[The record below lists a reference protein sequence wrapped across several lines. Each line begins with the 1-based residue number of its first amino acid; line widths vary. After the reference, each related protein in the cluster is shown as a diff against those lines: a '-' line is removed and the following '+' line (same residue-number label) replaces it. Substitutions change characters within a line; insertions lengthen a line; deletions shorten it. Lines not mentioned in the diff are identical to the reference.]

1 MEHIRI
7 GKEEDKA
14 RVLTGGERWGTEG
27 YYIKPTVF
35 VDIKPSA
42 RICREEIFGP
52 VLVVLGFKTEEEAIA
67 LANDSEYGLAAAVHS
82 SDANQIARVT
92 NELEAGTV
100 WIKYVA
106 RLLLVVPSL
115 IRSRVQSVHLHS
127 KVSSRSQSSLLSTLA
142 DTSSRSNVPFGGQ
155 TTTTPL

>member
-52 VLVVLGFKTEEEAIA
+52 VLEIGRAHV
-67 LANDSEYGLAAAVHS
+67 
-82 SDANQIARVT
+82 
-92 NELEAGTV
+92 
-100 WIKYVA
+100 
-106 RLLLVVPSL
+106 
-115 IRSRVQSVHLHS
+115 
-127 KVSSRSQSSLLSTLA
+127 
-142 DTSSRSNVPFGGQ
+142 
-155 TTTTPL
+155 